1 MQQIPKAFVKV
12 YLPTPARSL
21 PLIPFPTLFLGTPFV
36 IVIKKVC
43 TTPPAKELQRA

>member
-21 PLIPFPTLFLGTPFV
+21 PLIPFPTFFWG
-36 IVIKKVC
+36 
-43 TTPPAKELQRA
+43 PPLLLL

>member
-1 MQQIPKAFVKV
+1 
-12 YLPTPARSL
+12 
-21 PLIPFPTLFLGTPFV
+21 LGTPFV